1 MVMNSIER
9 KTADEE
15 RQDLLRALG
24 RRVKEFT
31 TLHEVTQ
38 IAIESLDLDE
48 ILNIALK
55 RVAELMEVEVAAIFL
70 ANDQEGNI
78 IGVAHGDIS
87 QKFLNSVKER
97 SISYAI
103 TNRLALWATPV
114 VVEDVSKY
122 PELADISVRQEGLR
136 SIAAI
141 PLKSNDKVIGT
152 LVLGSHDLHSFSSE
166 DIQLLAILGEG
177 LGPALRNAE
186 LYRAL
191 QEKVRQL
198 AAYNDELLRR
208 QQELIEKT
216 REAEAATRVKSEFLA
231 RVSHELR
238 TPLNSIIGFSE
249 LMLDGVP
256 GQVNEEQR
264 QCLDDILTSGRHL
277 LYLVNEVLD
286 LSKIESG
293 KTELRLT
300 DLNLTDVLES
310 VRHIVMR
317 LLAPRKQTLDVI
329 VEERLPRLYADED
342 RLKQVLLNLL
352 SNASKFSPDG
362 SKVKVEAVKKGDWCQ
377 VSVIDKGIGIKE
389 EEKQII
395 FEPLYHLAD
404 TLREGN
410 SATGLGLAI
419 VRQIVEKHGGRIW
432 VESEYGK
439 GSQFIFTLPLRATES
454 DLNSY
459 SH

>member
-1 MVMNSIER
+1 MVVGNTEQR
-9 KTADEE
+9 TADEE
-15 RQDLLRALG
+15 RQELLRALG

-31 TLHEVTQ
+31 VLHEVAQ
-38 IAIESLDLDE
+38 IAIESLDLE
-48 ILNIALK
+48 GVLNIALR
-55 RVAELMEVEVAAIFL
+55 RVAELMEVEVVAIFL
-70 ANDQEGNI
+70 ANDQEEKV

-87 QKFLNSVKER
+87 QKFLDSVKER
-97 SISYAI
+97 PVSYAI
-103 TNRLALWATPV
+103 TNRLALWAAPV

-177 LGPALRNAE
+177 LGPALKNAE

-198 AAYNDELLRR
+198 AAYNDELLRQ

-216 REAEAATRVKSEFLA
+216 REAEEANQLKSEFLA
-231 RVSHELR
+231 RISHELR

-249 LMLDGVP
+249 LMLDEVP
-256 GQVNEEQR
+256 GSVNEEQR
-264 QCLDDILTSGRHL
+264 QCLDDILASGRHL

-286 LSKIESG
+286 LSKVESG
-293 KTELRLT
+293 KTELRLKNL
-300 DLNLTDVLES
+300 DLTDVLGS
-310 VRHIVMR
+310 VKHIMMPV
-317 LLAPRKQTLDVI
+317 LAPRKQTLDVI
-329 VEERLPRLYADED
+329 VEEGLPCLHADED
-342 RLKQVLLNLL
+342 RLRQVLLNLL

-377 VSVIDKGIGIKE
+377 VSVIDNGIGIKE

-395 FEPLYHLAD
+395 FEPLYHLAG

-419 VRQIVEKHGGRIW
+419 VRQIVEKHSGRIW
-432 VESEYGK
+432 VESKYGK
-439 GSQFIFTLPLRATES
+439 GSRFVFTLPLADQS
-454 DLNSY
+454 DVSE
-459 SH
+459 